1 MSLKAGSRLGPY
13 RILSPL
19 GAGGMGEVFRAE
31 DTKLHREVALKVL
44 PEAFA
49 RDAERM
55 ARFEREAQVLAALNH
70 PNIAAIY
77 GLEESDGVRA
87 LVMELAEGSMLSERI
102 ARGAFPFD
110 EALAVARQIAEALE
124 CAHERGIVHRDLKP
138 DNVKIR
144 DDGAVK
150 VLDFGLA
157 KALGSGAAGAP
168 GSGAGLSMSSTI
180 TAMGTQPGV
189 ILGTAPY
196 MSPEQAKGRPVDKR
210 ADIWAFGCVLYEMLA
225 GRRAFGGDTVTDVL
239 AAIARAEP
247 DWKALPEGTPPAI
260 RRLLVRALEK
270 DPKRRLRDIGEA
282 RIAIDDAAVTESSSP
297 ATPKSS
303 SVRAWVLV
311 AALVVAGLGV
321 WATFTWLLRPQSSSP
336 RQLTA
341 DSGLTIFPALSLDGK
356 LVAYA
361 SDRATQKNL
370 DIWVQPLTEG
380 GQPIRITTNDADDF
394 DPDFSPDGGLIAF
407 ESSRDGGGI
416 YVVPVLGG
424 EERLLARGGRRPR
437 FSPDGKSIAYCASCR
452 FLMPSKIFS
461 VPVTGG
467 APVPLAT
474 DVPWAS
480 VPVFSS
486 DGRYVLFEGAP
497 TDSDLANHD
506 WWVAPVQGG
515 PSVKTGVFTLLTS
528 QGLTHEP
535 DGWKPD
541 WLGDRVRFIDRRRVW
556 EIKLSPGDW
565 RASGPARQL
574 TSNTGS
580 AVATR
585 SAGIR
590 MVFDDRQNFSHLWKL
605 KLDWN
610 QGKALGEP
618 EVVTHSGGSQVAPS
632 SSGDGAWLAYSQQ
645 EPSRSSIRVRSLAG
659 GREITLVSV
668 GGRTKISPDGSQVA
682 YTVAQKSFYLIPAA
696 GGEAELL
703 MHTTGNGSMYAWT
716 PDGMRIV
723 YWTGQPISW
732 FLLDP
737 KTRQSTP
744 LISHPR
750 YSIHNVE
757 LSPDQRWLAFRIP
770 MGRRN
775 PAWIAALREGKP
787 TEERDWI
794 PLSDDADITSWS
806 PDGNLLYML
815 RQADGNLCL
824 WAQRL
829 DPSTKRTM
837 GEPFPVHH
845 IHTARINIVNHQ
857 AFGPAILPDGMI
869 YGAREQTGNVWLVE
883 E

>member
-1 MSLKAGSRLGPY
+1 MTLETGDRLGPY
-13 RILSPL
+13 RILSAL

-102 ARGAFPFD
+102 ARGPLPFD

-124 CAHERGIVHRDLKP
+124 CAHESGIVHRDLKP
-138 DNVKIR
+138 DNIKVR
-144 DDGAVK
+144 PDGAVK

-157 KALGSGAAGAP
+157 KALGSGAAG
-168 GSGAGLSMSSTI
+168 SGPALSMSSMI
-180 TAMGTQPGV
+180 TAMRTQPGV

-196 MSPEQAKGRPVDKR
+196 MSPEQAKGRAVDKR

-225 GRRAFGGDTVTDVL
+225 GGRAFAGDTMTDIL

-282 RIAIDDAAVTESSSP
+282 RIAIDDAAVAEPSSP

-311 AALVVAGLGV
+311 VALVVAALGAG
-321 WATFTWLLRPQSSSP
+321 ATFTWLLKPQSSSQ
-336 RQLTA
+336 RRVTA
-341 DSGLTIFPALSLDGK
+341 DSGLTIFPTLSRDGK

-394 DPDFSPDGGLIAF
+394 DPDLSPDGGLIAF
-407 ESSRDGGGI
+407 QSSRDGGGI
-416 YVVPVLGG
+416 YLVPALGG
-424 EERLLARGGRRPR
+424 EERLLVRGGRRPR
-437 FSPDGKSIAYCASCR
+437 FSPDGKSIAYCASCT

-497 TDSDLANHD
+497 TDSNVDNHD
-506 WWVAPVQGG
+506 WWVAPVHGG
-515 PSVKTGVFTLLTS
+515 PSVKTGVFALLTG
-528 QGLTHEP
+528 QGLIREV

-541 WLGDRVRFIDRRRVW
+541 WVGDRVRFIDRGRVW

-565 RASGPARQL
+565 KASGPARQL

-585 SAGIR
+585 SAGNR
-590 MVFDDRQNFSHLWKL
+590 MVFDDRQSFSHLWKL

-610 QGKALGEP
+610 QAKALGEP
-618 EVVTHSGGSQVAPS
+618 EVVSYSGGSQVAPS
-632 SSGDGAWLAYSQQ
+632 SSRDGAWLAYSQQ
-645 EPSRSSIRVRSLAG
+645 EPSGGSVRVRNLGG

-668 GGRTKISPDGSQVA
+668 RARPKISPDGSQVA

-696 GGEAELL
+696 GGEAELM
-703 MHTTGNGSMYAWT
+703 MHTTGSAGSMYAWT
-716 PDGMRIV
+716 PDGTKIV

-757 LSPDQRWLAFRIP
+757 LSPDQRWLAFRTP

-775 PAWIAALREGKP
+775 PVWIAALRDGKAA
-787 TEERDWI
+787 EERDWI
-794 PLSDDADITSWS
+794 PISDDGDITSWS

-815 RQADGNLCL
+815 SHADGNECL

-837 GEPFPVHH
+837 GQAFPVHH

-857 AFGPAILPDGMI
+857 AFGPAILPGGII